1 MISENRIIELTGNL
15 HYQEVNGD
23 SMYYTI
29 YKDKKY
35 SGVTTDTVYNK
46 LKSAILLEESKEI
59 KQLYNNKYDVEW
71 DGVTLV
77 LRNSEG
83 DIVYEGAFTDKYS
96 NDRITSY
103 GNCIY
108 YGDDIIIKFESQ
120 LSDSLLELLQDH
132 LTECDDDCIYHEIIH
147 LNKELRTKGYRFM
160 IEEYLD
166 EADKLVYNAILYN
179 NEGCKHP
186 EYRLTTSELFK
197 YIDLIKNKFK
207 ISY

>member
-35 SGVTTDTVYNK
+35 SGVTTDTVYSK

-71 DGVTLV
+71 DGDTLV

-83 DIVYEGAFTDKYS
+83 DIVYEGPFTDKYS

-103 GNCIY
+103 KNCIY
-108 YGDDIIIKFESQ
+108 YGDDIVIRFETQ
-120 LSDSLLELLQDH
+120 LSDSLLELLLEH
-132 LTECDDDCIYHEIIH
+132 LNGDDDDCMYHEIIH
-147 LNKELRTKGYRFM
+147 LNKELKTKGYRFM
-160 IEEYLD
+160 IEEYMD
-166 EADKLVYNAILYN
+166 ENDKLVYNAILYN